1 MLLRERIDSYPG
13 ARRGILIDEVRRVVG
28 NFDD

>member
-1 MLLRERIDSYPG
+1 MLLRERIDSCSG
-13 ARRGILIDEVRRVVG
+13 ALKGILIDEVRRVVG